1 MWVSLVLAWR
11 ILTEVIKYISQC
23 QERILNTVNWEN
35 GILPFSQLQK
45 TQLKSIA
52 AILSYEAKV
61 WILVL
66 SESMIKLLC
75 QTGAM
80 IMTPWEY
87 MYLQFRIICVHFL
100 IQFEFNEWFQS
111 NEKIIKKLISPSSG
125 EEQLALHGSLQ
136 SDSASLENTE
146 K

>member
-111 NEKIIKKLISPSSG
+111 NEKIMKS
-125 EEQLALHGSLQ
+125 
-136 SDSASLENTE
+136 
-146 K
+146 